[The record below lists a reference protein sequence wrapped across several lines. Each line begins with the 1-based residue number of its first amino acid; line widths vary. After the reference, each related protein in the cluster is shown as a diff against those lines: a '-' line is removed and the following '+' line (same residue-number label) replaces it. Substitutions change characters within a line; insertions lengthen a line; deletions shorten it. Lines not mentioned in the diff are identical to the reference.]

1 MILLNLDFELFLN
14 LLFFMVSNITHE
26 FTFFFRQARLDLRVA
41 VSKVEE
47 LTKVTEGLQEQ
58 MLKKVH

>member
-1 MILLNLDFELFLN
+1 
-14 LLFFMVSNITHE
+14 MVSNITHE